1 MKHVTIKDIARE
13 LNFSISTISRAFND
27 KYDIRPETREL
38 ILKKAAEMG
47 YKPNPIARKLIQQ
60 RSFNIGMV
68 VPEFLTSFFPKVIMG
83 AQEVLIDKGYQ
94 VLVMQ
99 SNESWETELKNVE
112 TLEGNMV
119 DGLIISLSSEAQ
131 NLQYYEKLIENR
143 MPIVFFNRVADSLNA
158 SKVLFDD
165 FKWAFFATEHL
176 LVQGFRDIVHLSC
189 PRNLTF
195 TKNRIR
201 GFEAAHRKYKV
212 PAGKIISFDLSVEE
226 GERIARKMIEKDEV
240 PEAIFA
246 ASDQS
251 AIGAMRE
258 LKKEGYRIPDD
269 VAIVGFSESR
279 LAIHVDPPLTS
290 VVQPTSDIGRAAA
303 ELLLSQIN
311 TPDVFVPQIIVL
323 NGRLNIR
330 ESSMK
335 VKP

>member
-38 ILKKAAEMG
+38 ILRKAEEMG
-47 YKPNPIARKLIQQ
+47 YRPNPIAKKLIQQ

-68 VPEFLTSFFPKVIMG
+68 VPEFLTSYFPQVIIG
-83 AQEVLIDKGYQ
+83 TQEVLIEKGYQ

-99 SNESWETELKNVE
+99 SNESWETELTNVE
-112 TLEGNMV
+112 ALEGNMV
-119 DGLIISLSSEAQ
+119 DGLIISLCSEAQ
-131 NLQYYEKLIENR
+131 NLKYYEKLIDNR
-143 MPIVFFNRVADSLNA
+143 MPMVFFNRVADSLNA

-176 LVQGFRDIVHLSC
+176 LVQGFRNIVHLSC
-189 PRNLTF
+189 PRSLTF

-212 PAGKIISFDLSVEE
+212 PSGKIIPCDFRVDE
-226 GERIARKMIEKDEV
+226 GERVAREMIERDEI
-240 PEAIFA
+240 PDAIFA

-251 AIGAMRE
+251 AVGAMKV
-258 LKKEGYRIPDD
+258 LKQEGFRIPDD

-279 LAIHVDPPLTS
+279 LAPHVDPPLTS
-290 VVQPTSDIGRAAA
+290 VVQPTRDIGRAAA

-311 TPDVFVPQIIVL
+311 SPDVYIPQKIVL